1 MFFRILVSFL
11 CGAVRIPYAA
21 GGLEQQVVELL
32 PQNYSVAKT
41 LKTARLQGPVSGA
54 KISRKPATLEGT
66 SRVEGTWLRESSC
79 AYPRTHFFQESQLH
93 PRGTPV
99 LQHRQEN
106 LVTLRRPT
114 KKGQNYRRKLRRKIA

>member
-11 CGAVRIPYAA
+11 CGAARILYAA

-54 KISRKPATLEGT
+54 KISRKPAKLEGT

-79 AYPRTHFFQESQLH
+79 AYPRTHFLKNHNCILRARPCS
-93 PRGTPV
+93 
-99 LQHRQEN
+99 N
-106 LVTLRRPT
+106 IAKKTL
-114 KKGQNYRRKLRRKIA
+114 